1 MVTINLTLLV
11 ELVLF
16 LLFLWGTARFIV
28 PRVVDTL
35 DERERSIQDAHA
47 ISKTNI
53 DTAQQLEQQY
63 KAELTAMRRTAE
75 DEFRLARRAAM
86 DGHDAQLAARR
97 AEDDFEVGRVRDA
110 AMQEFEEQRDASADA
125 AQELGEI
132 FARQLGLDGER
143 P

>member
-1 MVTINLTLLV
+1 MVTINFTLLV

-47 ISKTNI
+47 VSKT
-53 DTAQQLEQQY
+53 DTESAQQLEQQY
-63 KAELTAMRRTAE
+63 KAELTAMRHAAE
-75 DEFRLARRAAM
+75 DEFRRERRAAM
-86 DGHDAQLAARR
+86 DTHDAQLVARR

-110 AMQEFEEQRDASADA
+110 AMREFEKQRDASADA
-125 AQELGEI
+125 AQELGELVT
-132 FARQLGLDGER
+132 RQLGLNGER
-143 P
+143 S